1 MVEILNVSNL
11 STAFQSD
18 YGSKQA
24 LKNISFKINE
34 GEVLALVG
42 ESGSGKTV
50 TSLSIMGLLPNNAY
64 IQEGNINLIDK
75 KNNQVNILKLTDEKH
90 NLIRGNDISMV
101 FQEPMTCLN
110 PTMTIGDQIVE
121 VILNHKK
128 ISKTKAVKEMIDLLG
143 LVEIP
148 DPTQRAREYPHQL
161 SGGMRQRVMISIA
174 LACTPKLIIADEP
187 TSALDVTIQAQLLQL
202 LMKLKNSIVTKT
214 SILFITHD
222 LGIVRELADRVI
234 VMYQGE
240 IVEEGKVKDV
250 FNNPKHSYTTNLIQ
264 SLPEFKL
271 EERKLTKKDDN
282 KQTKVDDN
290 EIILKIENLFKE
302 FPVEKGF
309 FKESNETVKA
319 VQNISLNVKKNEVL
333 GLVGESGSGK
343 STLGKS
349 IIKLLQPSRGKI
361 YFNNE
366 NISEYSNKQMI
377 KIRQKMQMIFQDPFA
392 SLNPRKNILDTLI
405 EPILVHNLM
414 KKNEA
419 INYIKEIINDVGLPI
434 ESLRRFPHEFS
445 GGQRQ
450 RIGIARALVLKPEFI
465 VADEPVSALDV
476 SIQAQVLNLLE
487 KLKKTYNLTMIFISH
502 DLSVI
507 EFFCDKVAVMYL
519 GHIVEI
525 APVSKLFNNP
535 KHSYTRALL
544 SAVPKVKEKD
554 KEKILIKGDIPSPI
568 NPPSGCVFR
577 TRCPNPGIDCKGG
590 NIEMGLIEVEP
601 GHWVDQCCVNCD

>member
-75 KNNQVNILKLTDEKH
+75 KNNQVNILKLTDDKH

-202 LMKLKNSIVTKT
+202 LMKLKNSIVSKT

-234 VMYQGE
+234 VMYHGE
-240 IVEEGKVKDV
+240 IVEEGQVKEV
-250 FNNPKHSYTTNLIQ
+250 FDNPKHSYTRNLIQ

-282 KQTKVDDN
+282 KKTKVDDN

-525 APVSKLFNNP
+525 APVSKLFNSP

-544 SAVPKVKEKD
+544 SAVPKVKGKN

-577 TRCPNPGIDCKGG
+577 TRCPNPCIDCKGG

-601 GHWVDQCCVNCD
+601 GHWVDQCCVNCN

>member
-1 MVEILNVSNL
+1 MVEILKVSNL
-11 STAFQSD
+11 STAFQSS

-64 IQEGNINLIDK
+64 VEEGNINLIDK
-75 KNNQVNILKLTDEKH
+75 KNNQVNILELTDEKH

-110 PTMTIGDQIVE
+110 PTMTVGDQIIE

-128 ISKTKAVKEMIDLLG
+128 IPKTEAVKEMINLLG

-148 DPTQRAREYPHQL
+148 DPIQRAREYPHQL
-161 SGGMRQRVMISIA
+161 SGGMRQRIMISIA

-187 TSALDVTIQAQLLQL
+187 TSALDVTIQAQLLEL
-202 LMKLKNSIVTKT
+202 LMKLKNSIVSKT

-240 IVEEGKVKDV
+240 IVEEGQVNKVFD
-250 FNNPKHSYTTNLIQ
+250 NPQHSYTKNLIQ

-271 EERKLTKKDDN
+271 EERKLIK
-282 KQTKVDDN
+282 KVDDKKN
-290 EIILKIENLFKE
+290 LADDKQIVLKIENLFKE
-302 FPVEKGF
+302 FPVEKSF

-319 VQNISLNVKKNEVL
+319 VQNISLNVRKNEVL

-349 IIKLLQPSRGKI
+349 IIKLLEPSKGNI

-366 NISEYSNKQMI
+366 NISKYSNKQMI

-392 SLNPRKNILDTLI
+392 SLNPRKNIFDTLI

-419 INYIKEIINDVGLPI
+419 SSYIKEIINDVGLPL
-434 ESLRRFPHEFS
+434 ESLSRFPHEFS

-507 EFFCDKVAVMYL
+507 EFFCDRVAVMYL

-544 SAVPKVKEKD
+544 SAVPKVKEKG
-554 KEKILIKGDIPSPI
+554 KNKILIKGDIPSPI

-577 TRCPNPGIDCKGG
+577 TRCPNPSIGCKGG
-590 NIEMGLIEVEP
+590 DIKMGLIEVEP
-601 GHWVDQCCVNCD
+601 GHWVDQCCVNCT

>member
-202 LMKLKNSIVTKT
+202 LMKLKNSIVSKT

-250 FNNPKHSYTTNLIQ
+250 FDNPKHSYTTNLIQ

-349 IIKLLQPSRGKI
+349 IIKLLQPSRGQI

-544 SAVPKVKEKD
+544 SAVPKVKGKD

-601 GHWVDQCCVNCD
+601 GHWVDQCCVNCN

>member
-75 KNNQVNILKLTDEKH
+75 KNNQVNILKLTDDKH

-202 LMKLKNSIVTKT
+202 LMKLKNSIVSKT

-240 IVEEGKVKDV
+240 IVEEGQVKEV
-250 FNNPKHSYTTNLIQ
+250 FDNPKHSYTRNLIQ

-349 IIKLLQPSRGKI
+349 IIKLLQPSRGQI

-525 APVSKLFNNP
+525 APVSKLFNSP

-544 SAVPKVKEKD
+544 SAVPKVKGKD

-601 GHWVDQCCVNCD
+601 GHWVDQCCVNCN

>member
-75 KNNQVNILKLTDEKH
+75 KNNQVNILKLTDDKH

-202 LMKLKNSIVTKT
+202 LMKLKNSIVSKT

-240 IVEEGKVKDV
+240 IVEEGQVKDV
-250 FNNPKHSYTTNLIQ
+250 FDNPKHSYTSNLIQ

-271 EERKLTKKDDN
+271 EERKLTEKDDN
-282 KQTKVDDN
+282 EQTKVDDN
-290 EIILKIENLFKE
+290 EIILRIENLFKE

-544 SAVPKVKEKD
+544 SAVPKVKGKD

-601 GHWVDQCCVNCD
+601 GHWVDQCCVNCN

>member
-75 KNNQVNILKLTDEKH
+75 KNNQVNILKLTDDKH

-202 LMKLKNSIVTKT
+202 LMKLKNSIVSKT

-250 FNNPKHSYTTNLIQ
+250 FDNPKHSYTTNLIQ

-349 IIKLLQPSRGKI
+349 IIKLLQPSRGQI

-525 APVSKLFNNP
+525 APVSKLFNSP

-544 SAVPKVKEKD
+544 SAVPKVKGKD

-601 GHWVDQCCVNCD
+601 GHWVDQCCVNCN

>member
-202 LMKLKNSIVTKT
+202 LMKLKNSIVSKT

-240 IVEEGKVKDV
+240 IVEEGQVKDV
-250 FNNPKHSYTTNLIQ
+250 FDNPKHSYTRNLIQ

-349 IIKLLQPSRGKI
+349 IIKLLQPSRGQI

-525 APVSKLFNNP
+525 APVSKLFNSP

-544 SAVPKVKEKD
+544 SAVPKVKGKD

-601 GHWVDQCCVNCD
+601 GHWVDQCCVNCN

>member
-75 KNNQVNILKLTDEKH
+75 KNNQVNILKLTDDKH

-202 LMKLKNSIVTKT
+202 LMKLKNSIVSKT

-250 FNNPKHSYTTNLIQ
+250 FDNPKHSYTTNLIE

-349 IIKLLQPSRGKI
+349 IIKLLQPSRGQI

-525 APVSKLFNNP
+525 APVSKLFNSP

-544 SAVPKVKEKD
+544 SAVPKVKGKD

-601 GHWVDQCCVNCD
+601 GHWVDQCCVNCN

>member
-50 TSLSIMGLLPNNAY
+50 TSLSIMGLLPNNAF

-110 PTMTIGDQIVE
+110 PTMTIGEQIVE

-202 LMKLKNSIVTKT
+202 LMKLKNSIVSKT

-250 FNNPKHSYTTNLIQ
+250 FDNPKHSYTSNLIQ

-282 KQTKVDDN
+282 EQTKVDDN

-349 IIKLLQPSRGKI
+349 IIKLLQPSRGQI

-525 APVSKLFNNP
+525 APVSKLFNSP

-544 SAVPKVKEKD
+544 SAVPKVKGKD

-601 GHWVDQCCVNCD
+601 GHWVDQCCVNCN

>member
-75 KNNQVNILKLTDEKH
+75 KNNQVNILKLTDDKH

-202 LMKLKNSIVTKT
+202 LMKLKNSIVSKT

-234 VMYQGE
+234 VMYHGE
-240 IVEEGKVKDV
+240 IVEEGQVKEV
-250 FNNPKHSYTTNLIQ
+250 FDNPKHSYTRNLIQ

-271 EERKLTKKDDN
+271 EERKLNKKDDN
-282 KQTKVDDN
+282 KPTKVDDN

-349 IIKLLQPSRGKI
+349 IIKLLQPSRGQI

-525 APVSKLFNNP
+525 APVSKLFNSP

-544 SAVPKVKEKD
+544 SAVPKVKGKD

-601 GHWVDQCCVNCD
+601 GHWVDKCCVNCN

>member
-64 IQEGNINLIDK
+64 IQGGNINLIDK

-128 ISKTKAVKEMIDLLG
+128 ISKTKAVKNMIDLLG

-202 LMKLKNSIVTKT
+202 LMKLKNSIVSKT

-250 FNNPKHSYTTNLIQ
+250 FDNPKHSYTRNLIQ

-282 KQTKVDDN
+282 KQTKVNDN

-319 VQNISLNVKKNEVL
+319 VQDISLNVKKNEVL

-487 KLKKTYNLTMIFISH
+487 KLKKNYNLTMIFISH

-544 SAVPKVKEKD
+544 SAVPKVKGKD

-577 TRCPNPGIDCKGG
+577 TRCPNPCKNCKNGD
-590 NIEMGLIEVEP
+590 IEMGLIEVEP
-601 GHWVDQCCVNCD
+601 GHWVDQCCVNCN

>member
-202 LMKLKNSIVTKT
+202 LMKLKNSIVSKT

-234 VMYQGE
+234 VMYHGE
-240 IVEEGKVKDV
+240 IVEEGQVKEV
-250 FNNPKHSYTTNLIQ
+250 FDNPKHSYTRNLIQ

-271 EERKLTKKDDN
+271 EERKLTKKDNN

-349 IIKLLQPSRGKI
+349 IIKLLQPSRGQI

-419 INYIKEIINDVGLPI
+419 INYIKEIINDVGLPM

-525 APVSKLFNNP
+525 APVSKLFNSP

-544 SAVPKVKEKD
+544 SAVPKVKGKD

-590 NIEMGLIEVEP
+590 NIEMGLIEIEP
-601 GHWVDQCCVNCD
+601 GHWVDQCCVNCN

>member
-202 LMKLKNSIVTKT
+202 LMKLKNSIVSKT

-250 FNNPKHSYTTNLIQ
+250 FDNPKHSYTRNLIQ

-282 KQTKVDDN
+282 KKTKVDDN

-349 IIKLLQPSRGKI
+349 IIKLLQPSRGQI

-525 APVSKLFNNP
+525 APVSKLFKNP

-544 SAVPKVKEKD
+544 SAVPKVKGKD

-577 TRCPNPGIDCKGG
+577 TRCPNPSIDCKGG

-601 GHWVDQCCVNCD
+601 GHWVDQCCANCN

>member
-202 LMKLKNSIVTKT
+202 LMKLKNSIVSKT

-234 VMYQGE
+234 VMYHGE
-240 IVEEGKVKDV
+240 IVEEGQVKEV
-250 FNNPKHSYTTNLIQ
+250 FDNPKHSYTRNLIQ

-271 EERKLTKKDDN
+271 EERKLNKKDDN

-349 IIKLLQPSRGKI
+349 IIKLLQPSRGQI

-476 SIQAQVLNLLE
+476 SIQAQVLNLLD

-525 APVSKLFNNP
+525 APVSKLFNSP

-544 SAVPKVKEKD
+544 SAVPKVKGKD

-601 GHWVDQCCVNCD
+601 GHWVDQCCVNCN

>member
-202 LMKLKNSIVTKT
+202 LMKLKNSIVSKT

-234 VMYQGE
+234 VMYHGE
-240 IVEEGKVKDV
+240 IVEEGQVKEV
-250 FNNPKHSYTTNLIQ
+250 FDNPKHSYTRNLIQ

-271 EERKLTKKDDN
+271 EERKLNKKDDN

-349 IIKLLQPSRGKI
+349 IIKLLQPSRGQI

-525 APVSKLFNNP
+525 APVSKLFNSP

-544 SAVPKVKEKD
+544 SAVPKVKGKD

-590 NIEMGLIEVEP
+590 NIEMGLIEIEP
-601 GHWVDQCCVNCD
+601 GHWVDQCCVNCN

>member
-202 LMKLKNSIVTKT
+202 LMKLKNSIVSKT

-240 IVEEGKVKDV
+240 IVEEGQVKDV
-250 FNNPKHSYTTNLIQ
+250 FDNPKHSYTRNLIQ

-525 APVSKLFNNP
+525 APVSKLFNSP

-544 SAVPKVKEKD
+544 SAVPKVKGKD

-577 TRCPNPGIDCKGG
+577 TRCPNPGIDLKD

-601 GHWVDQCCVNCD
+601 GHWVDQCCANCN

>member
-202 LMKLKNSIVTKT
+202 LMKLKNSIVSKT

-234 VMYQGE
+234 VMYHGE
-240 IVEEGKVKDV
+240 IVEEGQVKEV
-250 FNNPKHSYTTNLIQ
+250 FDNPKHSYTRNLIQ

-271 EERKLTKKDDN
+271 EERKLNKKDDN

-349 IIKLLQPSRGKI
+349 IIKLLQPSRGQI

-405 EPILVHNLM
+405 EPILVHDLM

-544 SAVPKVKEKD
+544 SAVPKVKGKD

-590 NIEMGLIEVEP
+590 NIEMGLIEIEP
-601 GHWVDQCCVNCD
+601 GHWVDQCCVNCN

>member
-110 PTMTIGDQIVE
+110 PTMTIGEQIVE

-202 LMKLKNSIVTKT
+202 LMKLKNSIVSKT

-234 VMYQGE
+234 VMYHGE
-240 IVEEGKVKDV
+240 IVEEGQVKEV
-250 FNNPKHSYTTNLIQ
+250 FDNPKHSYTRNLIQ

-366 NISEYSNKQMI
+366 NISDYSNKQMI

-487 KLKKTYNLTMIFISH
+487 KLKKTYKLTMIFISH

-525 APVSKLFNNP
+525 APVSKLFNSP

-544 SAVPKVKEKD
+544 SAVPKVKGKD

-590 NIEMGLIEVEP
+590 NIEMGLIEIEP
-601 GHWVDQCCVNCD
+601 GHWVDQCCVNCN

>member
-75 KNNQVNILKLTDEKH
+75 KNNQVNILKLTDDKH

-202 LMKLKNSIVTKT
+202 LMKLKNSIVSKT

-234 VMYQGE
+234 VMYHGE
-240 IVEEGKVKDV
+240 IVEEGQVKEV
-250 FNNPKHSYTTNLIQ
+250 FDNPKHSYTRNLIQ

-271 EERKLTKKDDN
+271 EERKLNKKDDN
-282 KQTKVDDN
+282 KPTKVDDN

-525 APVSKLFNNP
+525 APVSKLFNSP

-544 SAVPKVKEKD
+544 SAVPKVKGKD

-601 GHWVDQCCVNCD
+601 GHWVDQCCVNCN

>member
-202 LMKLKNSIVTKT
+202 LMKLKNSIVSKT

-240 IVEEGKVKDV
+240 IVEEGQVKDV
-250 FNNPKHSYTTNLIQ
+250 FDNPKHSYTSNLIQ

-271 EERKLTKKDDN
+271 EERKLTEKDDN
-282 KQTKVDDN
+282 EQTKVDDN
-290 EIILKIENLFKE
+290 EIILSIENLFKE

-319 VQNISLNVKKNEVL
+319 VQNISFNVKKNEVL

-349 IIKLLQPSRGKI
+349 IIKLLQPSRGQI

-525 APVSKLFNNP
+525 APVSKLFNSP

-544 SAVPKVKEKD
+544 SAVPKVKGKD

-601 GHWVDQCCVNCD
+601 GHWVDQCCVNCN